1 VVSRESSCITSL
13 CTLDRPRSCSTTPP
27 TRSCCALSP
36 PTREFAAIG
45 LAILWDRS
53 GRPLFPRWSGYID
66 LDVAAIF
73 AGGAPV
79 LFVKQGA
86 FGWDRAIAFW
96 AVLASFG
103 RLGQRAVRDDAARD
117 RSRSYRARRRRA
129 RRRRLTAAY
138 RGCPRARDA
147 RVPAMPACPRCPRA
161 RVP

>member
-1 VVSRESSCITSL
+1 MRRCPSGPRVRP
-13 CTLDRPRSCSTTPP
+13 RPRSCSTTPP

-36 PTREFAAIG
+36 PTRELAAIG

-103 RLGQRAVRDDAARD
+103 VWVSVPFATMLRAIGPAPTAPAEGAPAVAA
-117 RSRSYRARRRRA
+117 
-129 RRRRLTAAY
+129 
-138 RGCPRARDA
+138 
-147 RVPAMPACPRCPRA
+147 
-161 RVP
+161 